1 MYKIFCDG
9 GSRGNPGPAAS
20 AFVVYDSDSK
30 EVFKLGKF
38 LGKATNNIAEYS
50 AVISALSW
58 LIENEKT
65 SSLIEF
71 YLDSQLIVN
80 QMAGSYKIKEENL
93 KLLAIKIKKME
104 SLFKNK
110 ISYQHIP
117 REENKIADK
126 LVNETLDLYLT

>member
-9 GSRGNPGPAAS
+9 GSRGNPGQAAP